1 MKKFLISVLTILVT
15 ILFLAGAAVGIW
27 AYRKYSPSR
36 TLADPSTW
44 FHASGDEVAIV
55 LNDQLVENEQGRLIG
70 GQVYLPLT
78 WVNNYLNERFYW
90 SEEDHQLIYAL
101 PESIVYADEATMGS
115 SGSPLFVEKDDEVWL
130 LTDLVLA
137 YTDARMEC
145 FVEDETKRVYVDTL
159 WEPVSVAR
167 VKKSGQVRV
176 LGGVKSDIL
185 TPVEADEQVE
195 ILESLEKW
203 VKVRTT
209 SGYIGYMQKKLLD
222 ETRSE
227 ARISSFQAPVYSSIA
242 LDEPVSMVWH
252 QVTSKAAN
260 DQMENLMANT
270 KGVNVIAPTWFM
282 LTDNEGNFDCLCDS
296 SYVSKAHNMG
306 LQVWA
311 VLDNFNRGDEVKSE
325 VLFASTKARRKLIAA
340 LMEEVLQN
348 DIDGINIDIEGIK
361 PSAGK
366 HYIQFIRELSV
377 SCRKNGIILSVDSY
391 VPSAYTAFYNRAEQG
406 CVADYVVIMGYDE
419 HYAGGEAGSVASLGY
434 ERQGIEDTLADVP
447 AQKIISAIPLYTR
460 VWKVDSSGTSSTA
473 MGLSGAQK
481 WVADN
486 GVELYWQEDLG
497 QYYGE
502 KQMNG
507 STYYI
512 WMEDERSLQLKMNL
526 IHQYQLAGVAC
537 WKLGFDTA
545 DIWDT
550 IQP

>member
-1 MKKFLISVLTILVT
+1 
-15 ILFLAGAAVGIW
+15 
-27 AYRKYSPSR
+27 
-36 TLADPSTW
+36 
-44 FHASGDEVAIV
+44 
-55 LNDQLVENEQGRLIG
+55 
-70 GQVYLPLT
+70 
-78 WVNNYLNERFYW
+78 
-90 SEEDHQLIYAL
+90 
-101 PESIVYADEATMGS
+101 
-115 SGSPLFVEKDDEVWL
+115 
-130 LTDLVLA
+130 
-137 YTDARMEC
+137 
-145 FVEDETKRVYVDTL
+145 
-159 WEPVSVAR
+159 
-167 VKKSGQVRV
+167 
-176 LGGVKSDIL
+176 
-185 TPVEADEQVE
+185 
-195 ILESLEKW
+195 
-203 VKVRTT
+203 
-209 SGYIGYMQKKLLD
+209 
-222 ETRSE
+222 
-227 ARISSFQAPVYSSIA
+227 
-242 LDEPVSMVWH
+242 
-252 QVTSKAAN
+252 
-260 DQMENLMANT
+260 MENLMANT

-311 VLDNFNRGDEVKSE
+311 VLDNFNRGEDVKSE

-348 DIDGINIDIEGIK
+348 NIDGINIDIEGIK

-406 CVADYVVIMGYDE
+406 RVADYVVIMGYDE

-502 KQMNG
+502 KQMDG

>member
-27 AYRKYSPSR
+27 AYRKYSPSK

-44 FHASGDEVAIV
+44 FHASGNEVAIV
-55 LNDQLVENEQGRLIG
+55 LNDQLVENSQGRLIG

-78 WVNNYLNERFYW
+78 WVNDYLNERFYW

-115 SGSPLFVEKDDEVWL
+115 SGSPLFVEKEDEVWL
-130 LTDLVLA
+130 LTDLILA
-137 YTDARMEC
+137 YTDVRMQC
-145 FVEDETKRVYVDTL
+145 FAEDETKRVFVDTL

-185 TPVEADEQVE
+185 TQVEADDQIE
-195 ILESLEKW
+195 ILESLENW
-203 VKVRTT
+203 AKVRTEN
-209 SGYIGYMQKKLLD
+209 GYIGYMQKKLLD

-227 ARISSFQAPVYSSIA
+227 ARLSTFQAPVYSNIA

-260 DQMENLMANT
+260 SQMESLIANT

-282 LTDNEGNFDCLCDS
+282 LTDNEGNFDSLCDS
-296 SYVSKAHNMG
+296 SYVSKAHNLG

-311 VLDNFNRGDEVKSE
+311 VLDNFNRGDDVKSE

-340 LMEEVLQN
+340 LMEDVLQN
-348 DIDGINIDIEGIK
+348 NIDGINVDIEGIK
-361 PSAGK
+361 PSAGE

-406 CVADYVVIMGYDE
+406 RVADYVVIMGYDE

-434 ERQGIEDTLADVP
+434 ERQGIENTLADVP

-486 GVELYWQEDLG
+486 GVDLYWQEDLG

-502 KQMNG
+502 KQMDG

>member
-36 TLADPSTW
+36 TMADPSTW

-78 WVNNYLNERFYW
+78 WVNDYLNERFYW

-185 TPVEADEQVE
+185 TSVEADEQVE

-203 VKVRTT
+203 VKVRTA

-348 DIDGINIDIEGIK
+348 NIDGINIDIEGIK

-502 KQMNG
+502 KQMDG

>member
-36 TLADPSTW
+36 TMADPSTW

-78 WVNNYLNERFYW
+78 WVNDYLNERFYW

-203 VKVRTT
+203 VKVRTA

-348 DIDGINIDIEGIK
+348 NIDGINIDIEGIK

-502 KQMNG
+502 KQMDG

>member
-1 MKKFLISVLTILVT
+1 
-15 ILFLAGAAVGIW
+15 
-27 AYRKYSPSR
+27 
-36 TLADPSTW
+36 
-44 FHASGDEVAIV
+44 
-55 LNDQLVENEQGRLIG
+55 
-70 GQVYLPLT
+70 
-78 WVNNYLNERFYW
+78 
-90 SEEDHQLIYAL
+90 
-101 PESIVYADEATMGS
+101 
-115 SGSPLFVEKDDEVWL
+115 
-130 LTDLVLA
+130 
-137 YTDARMEC
+137 
-145 FVEDETKRVYVDTL
+145 
-159 WEPVSVAR
+159 VAR

-185 TPVEADEQVE
+185 TSVEADEQVE

-203 VKVRTT
+203 VKVRTA

-348 DIDGINIDIEGIK
+348 NIDGINIDIEGIK

-406 CVADYVVIMGYDE
+406 RVADYVVIMGYDE

-434 ERQGIEDTLADVP
+434 ERQGIEDTLVDVP

-502 KQMNG
+502 KQMDG